1 MLAIEEK
8 AATKSKRLAKQS
20 RKDIERELDN
30 VIYHQMKKLEHK
42 AKFLREFWT
51 SFELDKK
58 DMELS
63 REELLAER
71 VALSVI
77 RSGETKGT
85 QTEKVLMSNDLTSM
99 AATLRQLV

>member
-8 AATKSKRLAKQS
+8 AAAKSKRLAKQS

>member
-1 MLAIEEK
+1 
-8 AATKSKRLAKQS
+8 
-20 RKDIERELDN
+20 
-30 VIYHQMKKLEHK
+30 MKKLEHK

-99 AATLRQLV
+99 AATLRQQV

>member
-1 MLAIEEK
+1 
-8 AATKSKRLAKQS
+8 
-20 RKDIERELDN
+20 
-30 VIYHQMKKLEHK
+30 MKKLEHK

-58 DMELS
+58 DIELS

>member
-1 MLAIEEK
+1 
-8 AATKSKRLAKQS
+8 
-20 RKDIERELDN
+20 
-30 VIYHQMKKLEHK
+30 MKKLEHK

>member
-1 MLAIEEK
+1 
-8 AATKSKRLAKQS
+8 
-20 RKDIERELDN
+20 
-30 VIYHQMKKLEHK
+30 
-42 AKFLREFWT
+42 
-51 SFELDKK
+51 
-58 DMELS
+58 MELS

-85 QTEKVLMSNDLTSM
+85 QTEKVLMSNDLTSR